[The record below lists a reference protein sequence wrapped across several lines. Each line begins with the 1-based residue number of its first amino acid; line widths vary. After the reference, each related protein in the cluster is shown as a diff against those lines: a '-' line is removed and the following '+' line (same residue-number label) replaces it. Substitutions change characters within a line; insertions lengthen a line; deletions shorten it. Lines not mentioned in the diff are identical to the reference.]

1 MIDPQ
6 FQRLARRKVR
16 VLLLTGLGILLAL
29 LLGLGLHAARS
40 LKQLSRSE
48 LSAAREYL
56 LRTERLQ
63 NAQRFLTSSS
73 GSVRDYILDPNE
85 ATLLRHRE
93 RARRSWSE
101 AMTFIREYEKIGADR
116 RELTDILDSQ
126 LSRYWAAAD
135 AALRLEDNRRVEAGT
150 NLLLR
155 NLNPMRDEFLATVT
169 EISSR
174 DRAQIMAEA
183 ERTQMLVRSRENSLW
198 IAIGTASILALAVA
212 VVTFTHLMKLERV
225 ASVQYGC
232 AVQASAEMQRLSE
245 RLLNSQEDERRKIAR
260 DLHDDYGQRMASL
273 IFELSSATER
283 YDASPELCIALETMG
298 ERLGNL
304 AKDLQQMSRGLHSAV
319 LDKIGLEAAV
329 RSDCDSLSKRSP
341 LRVTF
346 RAASV
351 PRRLPDHV
359 ALAVYRISQEAVQ
372 NALKHSHTDRL
383 NVSLDL
389 EERELVLRVEDF
401 GHGFD
406 AKDPNRVGSLGLV
419 SMRERLRMVG
429 GAFLI
434 HSEPGRGTQ
443 VEARVPLS

>member
-1 MIDPQ
+1 MIDSKSH
-6 FQRLARRKVR
+6 RLARRKVR
-16 VLLLTGLGILLAL
+16 LLLLTGLGILLAL
-29 LLGLGLHAARS
+29 LVGLGLYAARS
-40 LKQLSRSE
+40 LDQLSRSE
-48 LSAAREYL
+48 LSTAREYL

-63 NAQRFLTSSS
+63 NAQRSLSSAS
-73 GSVRDYILDPNE
+73 GSVRDYLLDPKE
-85 ATLLRHRE
+85 AALLGHRE
-93 RARRSWSE
+93 RARRSWTE
-101 AMTFIREYEKIGADR
+101 AMTFIREYEKSGADR
-116 RELTDILDSQ
+116 RKLTDVLDSQ
-126 LSRYWAAAD
+126 LSRYWTAAD
-135 AALRLEDNRRVEAGT
+135 AALRLEGNRREEDGA

-155 NLNPMRDEFLATVT
+155 NLIPMRDEFLETVF
-169 EISSR
+169 EIGSR
-174 DRAQIMAEA
+174 DQAQIMTEA
-183 ERTQMLVRSRENSLW
+183 EKTQKLARSEEDGLW
-198 IAIGTASILALAVA
+198 IAIGTASLLAFAVA
-212 VVTFTHLMKLERV
+212 VVTFTHLMKLEQV
-225 ASVQYGC
+225 AADQYEY
-232 AVQASAEMQRLSE
+232 AVQTSTELQRLSE

-283 YDASPELCIALETMG
+283 SDASPELRIAMETMG

-304 AKDLQQMSRGLHSAV
+304 ARDLQQMSRGLHSAV

-346 RAASV
+346 RATSV
-351 PRRLPDHV
+351 PRRLPDQV

-372 NALKHSHTDRL
+372 NALKHSQTDRL
-383 NVSLDL
+383 DVSLDL

-406 AKDPNRVGSLGLV
+406 AKGADNAGSLGLV

-434 HSEPGRGTQ
+434 HSELGRGTQ